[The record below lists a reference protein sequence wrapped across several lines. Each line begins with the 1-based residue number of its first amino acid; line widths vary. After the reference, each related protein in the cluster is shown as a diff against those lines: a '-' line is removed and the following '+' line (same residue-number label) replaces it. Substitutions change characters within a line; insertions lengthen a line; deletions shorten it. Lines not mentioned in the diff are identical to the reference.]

1 LQEQASNHLKL
12 LWSKAMVVSVEE
24 KSWHETVAGVDQGDE
39 RERTADEVSKIV
51 GQHQNRW
58 LAELRDK
65 SRGNLFTAWA
75 VLGIK
80 AA

>member
-1 LQEQASNHLKL
+1 MRIK
-12 LWSKAMVVSVEE
+12 
-24 KSWHETVAGVDQGDE
+24 ETSGSE
-39 RERTADEVSKIV
+39 PADEVSKYV
-51 GQHQNRW
+51 RQHQNRR

>member
-1 LQEQASNHLKL
+1 MRKSYGIRPWQVWIKKTSESEPL
-12 LWSKAMVVSVEE
+12 L
-24 KSWHETVAGVDQGDE
+24 
-39 RERTADEVSKIV
+39 RCRNLL
-51 GQHQNRW
+51 QHQNRG

-80 AA
+80 VA

>member
-1 LQEQASNHLKL
+1 MRVK
-12 LWSKAMVVSVEE
+12 
-24 KSWHETVAGVDQGDE
+24 ETSANE
-39 RERTADEVSKIV
+39 PSDEVSKNV
-51 GQHQNRW
+51 TKHQNRR

>member
-1 LQEQASNHLKL
+1 VWFKETSASEL
-12 LWSKAMVVSVEE
+12 LLRCRNLA
-24 KSWHETVAGVDQGDE
+24 
-39 RERTADEVSKIV
+39 
-51 GQHQNRW
+51 QHQNRG